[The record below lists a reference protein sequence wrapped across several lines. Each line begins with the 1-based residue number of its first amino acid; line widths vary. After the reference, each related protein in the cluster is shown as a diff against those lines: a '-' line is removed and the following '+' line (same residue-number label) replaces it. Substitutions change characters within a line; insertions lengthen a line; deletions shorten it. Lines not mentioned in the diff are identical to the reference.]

1 MQQPLPLGS
10 SSGLVGNGGDFR
22 MNNMNNEWHNT
33 GAHSN
38 QQMNHGYN
46 INGNNMNASMNSG
59 NYSGGNS
66 NMGGNGY
73 HNSNMGGNG
82 YQNSNMGGNGYQNTG
97 QGGRFS
103 SNSNSNFGD
112 SMHVPVTY
120 LTPNLRK
127 ELNDM
132 RAELEVANESLGNK
146 LKQCQAENRQ
156 LVEDKNKAENELK
169 NYKIKS
175 EENVVRLRNKIA
187 QLKEVIADVQYAQEK
202 RSQALT
208 RYVEWGFNPL

>member
-1 MQQPLPLGS
+1 MPGLRDVGGPGGMQQPLPLGS

-59 NYSGGNS
+59 NYSGG
-66 NMGGNGY
+66 
-73 HNSNMGGNG
+73 
-82 YQNSNMGGNGYQNTG
+82 NSNMGGNGYQNTG